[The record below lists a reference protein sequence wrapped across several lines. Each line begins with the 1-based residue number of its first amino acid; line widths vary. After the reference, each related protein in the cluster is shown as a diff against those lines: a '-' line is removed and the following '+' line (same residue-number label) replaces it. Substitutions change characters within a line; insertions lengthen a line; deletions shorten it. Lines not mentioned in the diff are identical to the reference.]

1 MSAVLAKVVPLSKAK
16 QARLIDE
23 VGAIKAQI
31 ARLVEE
37 ADQLIS
43 VFKDFGDG
51 VYLGNAYKI
60 TVGTSVRESLD
71 TATVKGF
78 LTPAEIALATKAKS
92 VTTALVKA
100 R

>member
-23 VGAIKAQI
+23 IGGLKQQI
-31 ARLVEE
+31 AQLTEL
-37 ADQLIS
+37 ADQKIS

-51 VYLGNAYKI
+51 VYVGNAYKI
-60 TVGTSVRESLD
+60 TVSTSDRQSLD
-71 TATVKGF
+71 TAVVKGF
-78 LTPAEIALATKAKS
+78 LTPAQVIKATVS
-92 VTTALVKA
+92 TPVTKALVKA